1 MPMPKNLKDTERL
14 AICLSY
20 LESSEN
26 QVKDALTLDNGACDA
41 YAQQLQFVNSSVA
54 EFKPSEHKM
63 PKSKKEKYKYTIEE
77 SLKRRPVKGGHHMV
91 NVYLQTRKVCV
102 NRILVVYKEQL
113 NDGSPPTGAAKE
125 QFIKELRGKL
135 GLDADDAD
143 AGGLDGA
150 VDVDAEAEEQD
161 WSQTWLMTSLRT
173 FCVASRRACR
183 TAPNDGDA
191 SRRWLAYTTQ
201 SPGAASTSASAAQ
214 PWRRVRFSCIITVK
228 APPYLARRAHSTL
241 TCG

>member
-1 MPMPKNLKDTERL
+1 MELVTR
-14 AICLSY
+14 
-20 LESSEN
+20 
-26 QVKDALTLDNGACDA
+26 TL
-41 YAQQLQFVNSSVA
+41 YAQQLQFVNSSVV

-77 SLKRRPVKGGHHMV
+77 SMKRRPVKGGRHMV

-150 VDVDAEAEEQD
+150 VDVDAEAEEQE
-161 WSQTWLMTSLRT
+161 
-173 FCVASRRACR
+173 
-183 TAPNDGDA
+183 GDA
-191 SRRWLAYTTQ
+191 AAGGEEDGLAQYN
-201 SPGAASTSASAAQ
+201 P
-214 PWRRVRFSCIITVK
+214 V
-228 APPYLARRAHSTL
+228 ARQAM
-241 TCG
+241 